1 MMTGIYKIFSFKF
14 QIHVTYNW
22 VLSTTVPSS
31 NTMPVSKPTSKPSTM
46 QAMHV
51 NTQIHCEKV
60 NILSIYISTH
70 PVT

>member
-1 MMTGIYKIFSFKF
+1 MFSFHF

-22 VLSTTVPSS
+22 VLTTTVPSS

-60 NILSIYISTH
+60 NI
-70 PVT
+70 